1 MDYIFS
7 DKISSLQPSAIR
19 EILKASSVPGMIALA
34 AGNPAPD
41 SFPIDAIKEI
51 SQDIFENHPIEAL
64 QYGVT
69 EGYPALIKR
78 VTDWLHT
85 SKKIGKDSDS
95 VIITSGAQQVMDLTT
110 KVLCNEGDVVIA
122 ETPSFIG
129 SLNCFRAYNVKL
141 RGVSIEDD
149 GINIEQLE
157 KALKEEPNAKFI
169 YVIPNF
175 QNPSGVTM
183 SLAKRK
189 AVYDLA
195 CKYNKIILEDNP
207 YGDTRVAGE
216 EIPSIKS
223 FDEDGRVIYA
233 GTFSKVMAPGIRVGY
248 VLGPAPVVA
257 KMTVGKQTSDVHTPM
272 FNQMLVEKW
281 MANYDIDEHIA
292 KIKDCYRERLNF
304 LCKRIDEEL
313 GDVVKYVR
321 PEGGLFVWCDLPE
334 HIDMIEFCNKA
345 IAKNVAVVPGTAFV
359 VNDYDKFNAI
369 RLNFTTPTMEAM
381 DKGLTILGEVAAEM
395 NKR

>member
-51 SQDIFENHPIEAL
+51 SQDIFENQPIEAL

-78 VTDWLHT
+78 VTDWLHA
-85 SKKIGKDSDS
+85 SKKIGKETDS

-141 RGVSIEDD
+141 CGVSLEDD
-149 GINIEQLE
+149 GINIEELE
-157 KALKEEPNAKFI
+157 KALKEEPKAKFI

-175 QNPSGVTM
+175 QNPSGITM
-183 SLAKRK
+183 SVEKRK

-216 EIPSIKS
+216 DLPSIKS

-248 VLGPAPVVA
+248 VLGPAPIVG

-272 FNQMLVEKW
+272 FNQMLVERW

-292 KIKDCYRERLNF
+292 KIKDCYRERLSF

-313 GDVVKYVR
+313 GGIVKYVR

-334 HIDMIEFCNKA
+334 NIDMIEFCNNA
-345 IAKNVAVVPGTAFV
+345 IKKNVAVVPGTAFV
-359 VNDYDKFNAI
+359 VNDDDKFNAV
-369 RLNFTTPTMEAM
+369 RLNFTTPTIEAM

>member
-85 SKKIGKDSDS
+85 SKKIGKDTDS

-141 RGVSIEDD
+141 RGVSLEDD
-149 GINIEQLE
+149 GINIEELE
-157 KALKEEPNAKFI
+157 KALKEEPKAKFI

-175 QNPSGVTM
+175 QNPSGITM
-183 SLAKRK
+183 SVEKRK
-189 AVYDLA
+189 AVYNLA

-216 EIPSIKS
+216 DLPSIKS
-223 FDEDGRVIYA
+223 FDEEGRVIYA

-248 VLGPAPVVA
+248 VLGPSAVVA

-313 GDVVKYVR
+313 GGIVKYVR

-334 HIDMIEFCNKA
+334 NIDMIEFCNNA
-345 IAKNVAVVPGTAFV
+345 IKRNVAVVPGTAFV
-359 VNDYDKFNAI
+359 VNDDDKFNAI
-369 RLNFTTPTMEAM
+369 RLNFTTPTIEAM
-381 DKGLTILGEVAAEM
+381 DKGLKILGEVAAEM

>member
-1 MDYIFS
+1 MNYKFS
-7 DKISSLQPSAIR
+7 NKISSLQPSAIR
-19 EILKASSVPGMIALA
+19 EILKASSIPGMISLA

-41 SFPIDAIKEI
+41 AFPIDAIQEI
-51 SQDIFENHPIEAL
+51 SQDIFKNHPIEAL

-69 EGYPALIKR
+69 EGYQPLIER
-78 VTDWLHT
+78 VKIWLKESKGIGTDN
-85 SKKIGKDSDS
+85 DSL
-95 VIITSGAQQVMDLTT
+95 IITSGAQQVMDLTT
-110 KVLCNEGDVVIA
+110 KVLCNEGDVVVA

-129 SLNCFRAYNVKL
+129 SLNCFRAYNVRL

-149 GINIEQLE
+149 GINIAELE
-157 KALKEEPNAKFI
+157 KALQEENNARFI

-183 SLAKRK
+183 SFEKRK
-189 AVYDLA
+189 AVYELA
-195 CKYNKIILEDNP
+195 QKYDKIILEDNP

-223 FDEDGRVIYA
+223 LDTDGRVVYA

-248 VLGPAPVVA
+248 VLGPSPVVA

-281 MANYDIDEHIA
+281 MRDYDINEHIA

-304 LCKRIDEEL
+304 MCDRIDEEL
-313 GDVVKYVR
+313 GDYVKYVR
-321 PEGGLFVWCDLPE
+321 PQGGLFVWCDLPE
-334 HIDMIEFCNKA
+334 SIDMLEFCNKA
-345 IAKNVAVVPGTAFV
+345 IEKNVAVVPGTAFI
-359 VNDYDKFNAI
+359 VNADDKFNAI
-369 RLNFTTPTMEAM
+369 RLNFSTPTMEAM
-381 DKGLTILGEVAAEM
+381 DKGISLLGEIVKEM
-395 NKR
+395 SKR

>member
-1 MDYIFS
+1 MDYKFS

-41 SFPIDAIKEI
+41 AFPIDAIQEI
-51 SQDIFENHPIEAL
+51 SQDIFKNHPIEAL

-69 EGYPALIKR
+69 EGYPPLIER
-78 VTDWLHT
+78 VKNWLKE
-85 SKKIGKDSDS
+85 SKGLGSDLDSL
-95 VIITSGAQQVMDLTT
+95 IITSGAQQVMDLTT
-110 KVLCNEGDVVIA
+110 KVLCNEGDTVIA

-141 RGVSIEDD
+141 RGVTIEDD
-149 GINIEQLE
+149 GINIPELE
-157 KALKEEPNAKFI
+157 KALQEEKNARFI

-183 SLAKRK
+183 SFEKRK
-189 AVYDLA
+189 AVYELA
-195 CKYNKIILEDNP
+195 QKYDKIILEDNP

-223 FDEDGRVIYA
+223 LDTDGRVIYA

-281 MANYDIDEHIA
+281 MSNYDINEHIA

-304 LCKRIDEEL
+304 LCDRIDEEL
-313 GDVVKYVR
+313 GDIVKYVR

-334 HIDMIEFCNKA
+334 NIDMLEFCNKA
-345 IAKNVAVVPGTAFV
+345 IEKKVAVVPGTAFV

-369 RLNFTTPTMEAM
+369 RLNFTTPTIEAM
-381 DKGLTILGEVAAEM
+381 DKGIKLLGEVAREM
-395 NKR
+395 SKR